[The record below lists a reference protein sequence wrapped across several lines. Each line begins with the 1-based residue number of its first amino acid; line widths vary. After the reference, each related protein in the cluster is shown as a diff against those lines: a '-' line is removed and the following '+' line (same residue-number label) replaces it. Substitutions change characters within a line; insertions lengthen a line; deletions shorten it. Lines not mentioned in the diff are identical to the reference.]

1 MILPKLFCGVVL
13 MSVAIPAGLHS
24 GDAAIPRTSRD
35 SVRESASA
43 PTRTTRVASFGNESP
58 SVDARRLADSIARSG
73 DNAGGAFIVVDKK
86 NARLYAFDRDA
97 RLSGS
102 TAVLVG
108 AARGDESVPGIGS
121 RPLAE
126 VRPEERTTPAGRFVA
141 EAGHNARGEDIVW
154 VDYDAAVS
162 MHRVRTTNPRERRR
176 ERLATPSTDD
186 NRISY
191 GCINVPVAFY
201 ERVVSA
207 MFATDRAVVYV
218 LPEVRAL
225 TEVFG
230 FVDPSGTRRQAG
242 DPGRVAPPPERALSL
257 R

>member
-1 MILPKLFCGVVL
+1 MILPKLCWGVALVL
-13 MSVAIPAGLHS
+13 AAIPAGLHS
-24 GDAAIPRTSRD
+24 HDEAIPRASRD
-35 SVRESASA
+35 SIHQPAQA
-43 PTRTTRVASFGNESP
+43 PTPMARVASFGTESP
-58 SVDARRLADSIARSG
+58 SVDARRLADWIALSG
-73 DNAGGAFIVVDKK
+73 DNAGAAFIVVDKK
-86 NARLYAFDRDA
+86 NARLYAFDADA

-108 AARGDESVPGIGS
+108 AAPGDESVPGIGS

-162 MHRVRTTNPRERRR
+162 MHRVRTTNPGERRL

-201 ERVVSA
+201 ERIVRA
-207 MFATDRAVVYV
+207 MFASDRAFVYV
-218 LPEVRAL
+218 LPEVKSL

-230 FVDPSGTRRQAG
+230 SFDSSDGREQAG
-242 DPGRVAPPPERALSL
+242 DRTRVVSPPKRALSL